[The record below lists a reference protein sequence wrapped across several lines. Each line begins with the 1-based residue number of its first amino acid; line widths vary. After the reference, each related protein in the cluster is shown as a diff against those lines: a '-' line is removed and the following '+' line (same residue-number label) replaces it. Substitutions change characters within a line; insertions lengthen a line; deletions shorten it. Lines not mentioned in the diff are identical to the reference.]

1 MSASIDRPGGVT
13 LVAVLTWI
21 SGLLDV
27 IGGTILLFQT
37 SVAATVEQF
46 GGASQLIASAI
57 LAILIGVV
65 VIVVG
70 VGLLRGSNGA
80 RIVVT
85 VFQVLSIM
93 SSIFL
98 AIAYPAGA
106 IGEYFGVALSV
117 IVLAL
122 LWSGRASAFFRS

>member
-1 MSASIDRPGGVT
+1 MSAVRPGGVT
-13 LVAVLTWI
+13 FIAVLTWI
-21 SGLLDV
+21 SGLLDI

-57 LAILIGVV
+57 ITILVGGI
-65 VIVVG
+65 VIAVAG
-70 VGLLRGSNGA
+70 GLLRGSPGA

-85 VFQVLSIM
+85 VFQVLSIAL
-93 SSIFL
+93 SIFL

-106 IGEYFGVALSV
+106 IGEYFSVAVAV
-117 IVLAL
+117 IILAF
-122 LWSGRASAFFRS
+122 LWTGRANAFFRG